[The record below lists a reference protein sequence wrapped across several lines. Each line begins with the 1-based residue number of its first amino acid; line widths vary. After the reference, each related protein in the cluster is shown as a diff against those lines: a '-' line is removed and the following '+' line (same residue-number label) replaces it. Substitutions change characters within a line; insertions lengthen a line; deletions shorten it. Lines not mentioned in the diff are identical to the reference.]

1 MKTIG
6 ARVSDKY
13 YDKIFELS
21 EKRNEHIQDFIIDS
35 IDRRLIELGEMK
47 ITRVFKPTIRMG
59 ENLWHWRIWIMT

>member
-6 ARVSDKY
+6 ARVSDEY

-21 EKRNEHIQDFIIDS
+21 ERRGEHIQNFIIDS

-47 ITRVFKPTIRMG
+47 ITRVFKPTIKM
-59 ENLWHWRIWIMT
+59 EDKK